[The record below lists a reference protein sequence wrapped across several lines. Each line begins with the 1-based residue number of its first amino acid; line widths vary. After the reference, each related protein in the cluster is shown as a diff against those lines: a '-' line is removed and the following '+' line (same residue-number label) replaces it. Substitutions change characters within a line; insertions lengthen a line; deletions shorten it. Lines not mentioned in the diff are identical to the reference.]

1 MAQLEW
7 KVADSPFVQGQET
20 ALNSVRGIVGDLA
33 SRNYFTSLGSDSNYV
48 SPEEYYT
55 NPEYA
60 DRAYQAQRG
69 LLNEIESLTQER
81 DNYRN
86 QLFQAYK
93 GEPVVN
99 TGSISN
105 DTPKI
110 SGVAG
115 LAYNT
120 ANRVS
125 QYASPT
131 NVSNDS
137 VSIGSWKRSLNHKGL
152 NVHRDMITR
161 KAIEAGIDPNELL
174 AMANIESGFNQHA
187 QNTNYGGLFQIDKSK
202 HKNWAN
208 AEYNTNEAIKLYK
221 QNQRYWN
228 KATGLNNFNAGIAY
242 LLHQQG
248 MGGGVALHK
257 AKDTNMTA
265 AQALS
270 KFYVSNAKRAN
281 MSPEAYVNKYVI
293 KSNGGT
299 ERMSA
304 RDFYNMWVD
313 RGNALQQGYSLMYS
327 QEANNRKSNSNRG

>member
-7 KVADSPFVQGQET
+7 KVSDSPFTQGQET

-33 SRNYFTSLGSDSNYV
+33 SRNYFTSLGSDSSFV
-48 SPEEYYT
+48 TPEEYYT

-86 QLFQAYK
+86 QLFQSYK
-93 GEPVVN
+93 SEPVVN
-99 TGSISN
+99 TGSTSN
-105 DTPKI
+105 STPKI

-120 ANRVS
+120 ANKVS

-161 KAIEAGIDPNELL
+161 KAIEAGIDPNDLL
-174 AMANIESGFNQHA
+174 AMANIESGFNQYA
-187 QNTNYGGLFQIDKSK
+187 QNTYYGGLFQIEKAK

-208 AEYNTNEAIKLYK
+208 AEYNTDEAIKLYK
-221 QNQRYWN
+221 QNQNYWN
-228 KATGLNNFNAGIAY
+228 KSTGSNNFSAGIAY

-248 MGGGVALHK
+248 MGGGVALYK

-265 AQALS
+265 AQALA
-270 KFYVSNAKRAN
+270 KFYTSNAKKAN
-281 MSPEAYVNKYVI
+281 MSPEAYVNRYVV
-293 KSNGGT
+293 KSNGGR
-299 ERMSA
+299 EGMSA
-304 RDFYNMWVD
+304 KEFYDMWVN
-313 RGNALQQGYSLMYS
+313 RGNALREGYSNLYS
-327 QEANNRKSNSNRG
+327 QQANNRKSNSNRG

>member
-33 SRNYFTSLGSDSNYV
+33 SKNYFTSLGSDSSFV
-48 SPEEYYT
+48 TPEEYYT

-60 DRAYQAQRG
+60 DRAYQAQLGLLGEIDTLTKQRDDYRNKWQES
-69 LLNEIESLTQER
+69 LLNE
-81 DNYRN
+81 
-86 QLFQAYK
+86 
-93 GEPVVN
+93 PVAN
-99 TGSISN
+99 TGSVSSN
-105 DTPKI
+105 TPQI
-110 SGVAG
+110 SGVTG
-115 LAYNT
+115 LTYGMATNL
-120 ANRVS
+120 ANK
-125 QYASPT
+125 A
-131 NVSNDS
+131 NSNINS
-137 VSIGSWKRSLNHKGL
+137 NYVSIGSWKRNLNHKGL

-208 AEYNTNEAIKLYK
+208 AEYNTDEAIKLYK
-221 QNQRYWN
+221 QNQSYWN
-228 KATGLNNFNAGIAY
+228 KATGSNNFNAGIAY

-248 MGGGVALHK
+248 MGGGVALYK

-270 KFYVSNAKRAN
+270 KFYTSNAKRAN
-281 MSPEAYVNKYVI
+281 MSPEAYVNRYVI
-293 KSNGGT
+293 KSNGGR
-299 ERMSA
+299 EGMSA
-304 RDFYNMWVD
+304 REFYDMWVN
-313 RGNALQQGYSLMYS
+313 RGNALREGYSNLYS
-327 QEANNRKSNSNRG
+327 QQANNRKSNSNRG